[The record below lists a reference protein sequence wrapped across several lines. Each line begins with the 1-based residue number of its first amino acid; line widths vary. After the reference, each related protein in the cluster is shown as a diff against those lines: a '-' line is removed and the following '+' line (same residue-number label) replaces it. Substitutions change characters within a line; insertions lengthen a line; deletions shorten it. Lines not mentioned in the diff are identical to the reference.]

1 MRIAFV
7 IVASAIIA
15 FVIVFIDDRL
25 CKARITKPEAPIV
38 PYCVVKGKAMFLRC
52 DEIDRYEYAMVI
64 DGLAAS

>member
-1 MRIAFV
+1 MKIAFV

-25 CKARITKPEAPIV
+25 CKARITKPEIPVV

-64 DGLAAS
+64 DAKPRL